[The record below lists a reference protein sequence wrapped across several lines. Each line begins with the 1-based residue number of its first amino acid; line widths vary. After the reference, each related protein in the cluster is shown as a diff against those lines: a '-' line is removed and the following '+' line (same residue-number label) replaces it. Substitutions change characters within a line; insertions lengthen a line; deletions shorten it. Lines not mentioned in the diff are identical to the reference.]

1 MKNISLT
8 LYTGT
13 KFVYENLHGTKKKVG
28 EKMETVY
35 IRIYPSTG
43 WTSYGPRSVAVKPTL
58 YFKTILLRTSDGFEC
73 WNKRYKNVM

>member
-28 EKMETVY
+28 EKLVLFAKIVGEW
-35 IRIYPSTG
+35 SD
-43 WTSYGPRSVAVKPTL
+43 
-58 YFKTILLRTSDGFEC
+58 LLVNIDSDVFR
-73 WNKRYKNVM
+73 KYKINR

>member
-28 EKMETVY
+28 EKIGLFAKIVGEW
-35 IRIYPSTG
+35 SD
-43 WTSYGPRSVAVKPTL
+43 
-58 YFKTILLRTSDGFEC
+58 LLVSIDSDVFR
-73 WNKRYKNVM
+73 KYKANTQ

>member
-28 EKMETVY
+28 EKLVLFAKIVGE
-35 IRIYPSTG
+35 
-43 WTSYGPRSVAVKPTL
+43 WL
-58 YFKTILLRTSDGFEC
+58 DLLVSIDSDVFR
-73 WNKRYKNVM
+73 KYKANTQ